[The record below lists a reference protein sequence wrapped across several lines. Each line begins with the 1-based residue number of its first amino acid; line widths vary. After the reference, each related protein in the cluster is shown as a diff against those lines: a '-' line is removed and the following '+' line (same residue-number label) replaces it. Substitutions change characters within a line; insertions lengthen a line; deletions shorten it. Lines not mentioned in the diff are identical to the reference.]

1 MLKNFLFF
9 VDNNKLFRY
18 YLYMSIGDKIEE
30 ELEKMQ
36 ARRNAIWNDLK
47 DHAVTLSA
55 VTQVTLI
62 AEVASIDNHIR
73 DMKQQL
79 EDMGWQEFMM
89 SIWNEEEPF

>member
-1 MLKNFLFF
+1 
-9 VDNNKLFRY
+9 
-18 YLYMSIGDKIEE
+18 MSIGDKIEE